1 MVFADLCDQGLS
13 VCMTCVIRARVSVW
27 LVWSGLEYLYDL
39 CDQGLSVCM
48 TCVIRAWVSV
58 WLVWSGLEYLYDLCD
73 QGLSVCMT
81 CVIRAWVSV
90 WLVWSG
96 LECLY
101 DLCDQGLSILLNTCN
116 LRTADR
122 YTEFADHVT
131 CVSLKCEEAV
141 PVVNRRLVYLY
152 VSLSMFAVSLH

>member
-1 MVFADLCDQGLS
+1 MIWRRIVFVLS
-13 VCMTCVIRARVSVW
+13 NVDSFLFLLLLIILEKVVLLLLSIWYLLTCVIRARVSVW
-27 LVWSGLEYLYDL
+27 LVWSGLE
-39 CDQGLSVCM
+39 C
-48 TCVIRAWVSV
+48 
-58 WLVWSGLEYLYDLCD
+58 LYDLCD

-152 VSLSMFAVSLH
+152 VSLSMFTVSLH